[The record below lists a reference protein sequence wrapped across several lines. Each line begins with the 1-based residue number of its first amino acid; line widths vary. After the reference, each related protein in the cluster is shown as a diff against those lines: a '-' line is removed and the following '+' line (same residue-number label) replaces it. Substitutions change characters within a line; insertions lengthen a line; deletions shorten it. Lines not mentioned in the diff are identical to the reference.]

1 MTGKRSFRDIAVLYR
16 THHQARILE
25 KCFQQE
31 GIPYIVSGR
40 EEFLEDPLIQGSISF
55 FCSLAEPDNPYY
67 KKDALKKLWDLEEN
81 EISGSIYEE
90 LKAKYQDRWKREKP
104 KKFMQSWIKDLE
116 QEGNP
121 KLQNLADMAIFYPD
135 IRAFL
140 DAVLLGEEGDLK
152 RCGGKNISGDAV
164 SLMTLHASKGLEFPV
179 VFMFGMEKGEI
190 PLEREENPA
199 DIQEERRLFYVG
211 MTRAREELFLTCA
224 QEPSSFLD
232 EIPETYT
239 QRKTVGKQKR
249 VQTYEQLSLFDM
261 APEK

>member
-90 LKAKYQDRWKREKP
+90 LKAKYQDRWKR
-104 KKFMQSWIKDLE
+104 
-116 QEGNP
+116 
-121 KLQNLADMAIFYPD
+121 
-135 IRAFL
+135 
-140 DAVLLGEEGDLK
+140 
-152 RCGGKNISGDAV
+152 
-164 SLMTLHASKGLEFPV
+164 
-179 VFMFGMEKGEI
+179 
-190 PLEREENPA
+190 
-199 DIQEERRLFYVG
+199 
-211 MTRAREELFLTCA
+211 
-224 QEPSSFLD
+224 
-232 EIPETYT
+232 
-239 QRKTVGKQKR
+239 
-249 VQTYEQLSLFDM
+249 
-261 APEK
+261 